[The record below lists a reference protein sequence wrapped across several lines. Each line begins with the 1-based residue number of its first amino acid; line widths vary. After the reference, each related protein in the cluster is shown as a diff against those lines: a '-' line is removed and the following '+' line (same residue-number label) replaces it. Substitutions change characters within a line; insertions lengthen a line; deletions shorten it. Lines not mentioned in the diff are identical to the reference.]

1 MKTVKV
7 GLIGLGGISRRHI
20 RNLEATPEAR
30 ISAICDTRPEM
41 LKEKKAMIEED
52 GKSRVRTFGD
62 YRRMLDETKLDAVV
76 IITPHDVH
84 YEQAKEILGRG
95 LHCLVE
101 KPLTNTLSHSRELV
115 RLAKKKNLALAVA
128 YDQNYTSDYLYAR
141 EIIASGKLG
150 EVMGFTG
157 ELTQNWIRIMNPER
171 KSDRFRFAWR
181 SDPKIAG
188 GGFLNDSG
196 SHLQAAILWLTGLI
210 PKEVLA
216 FVDNCGT
223 RTDINI
229 DASLRCSRLSDQA
242 DVSGT
247 LAFHGNVPHFSVQF
261 SIWGTKGNLYIRN
274 WKVWH
279 LKGRKYLIR
288 PRKSLP
294 APSDPDKNFIDA
306 ILGRDEVK
314 CDGTLGA
321 KVVALTRAIYSS
333 AKKRAPVRVSAV

>member
-1 MKTVKV
+1 VKTVKV
-7 GLIGLGGISRRHI
+7 GLIGLGAISRAHI
-20 RNLEATPEAR
+20 RNLKATPEAR
-30 ISAICDTRPEM
+30 ISAICDIRPEM

-52 GKSRVRTFGD
+52 SKYRVRTYSD
-62 YRRMLDETKLDAVV
+62 YREMLDETSLDAVQ

-84 YEQAKEILGRG
+84 YEQAKEVLGRG

-101 KPLTNTLSHSRELV
+101 KPLTNALSHSLELV
-115 RLAKKKNLALAVA
+115 QMAKKKNVALVVS
-128 YDQNYTSDYLYAR
+128 YDQNYTSAYLYAQ
-141 EIIASGKLG
+141 EIISSGKLG

-171 KSDRFRFAWR
+171 QTDRFRFAWR
-181 SDPKIAG
+181 SDPRIAG

-210 PKEVLA
+210 PKEALA

-223 RTDINI
+223 KTDINI
-229 DASLRCSRLSDQA
+229 DASLRCSLPSGQA

-247 LAFHGNVPHFSVQF
+247 LAFHGNVPNFSVEF
-261 SIWGTKGNLYIRN
+261 TIWGSKGNLYIRN

-279 LKGRKYLIR
+279 LKSRKCLIR
-288 PRKSLP
+288 PRTTLP
-294 APSDPDKNFIDA
+294 PPSNPDRNLIDA

-321 KVVALTRAIYSS
+321 KVVALTRAVYAS
-333 AKKRAPVRVSAV
+333 AKKGTPARASAV